1 MLQAKRAPVF
11 KEPYPGLRAFEAN
24 EALLF
29 HGRARHTDDLLR
41 RLVNGRFLAV
51 VGGSGSGK
59 SSLVRAGLLPA
70 LYRGYLVGATS
81 RWRVA
86 VMRPGSSPLDE
97 LCKALSTPEAL
108 GSVDPGMV
116 RESSFGLVNA
126 VRAASLAE
134 GESLLLVVDQFEE
147 IFRFRREKS
156 DEGGGAEAAL
166 FVSQLLQA
174 CDTFGTPIYVTIT
187 MRSDF
192 LGDCAEFSGL
202 PEALNTG
209 QYLIPRMTRG
219 QRAEA
224 ITEALD
230 FFDATISDRL
240 VQRLLNDV
248 GDDPDQLPV
257 MQHALQQTWREWDAS
272 GRRDEIDIAHY
283 EAAGTMNDAL
293 HRHAQ
298 RVYESIP
305 EDNRWLAERIF
316 RCVTVNE
323 NGRAVRRPRKLDR
336 ILRVIGVADDL
347 MYQPAALEIMQTFAN
362 PANSFLVSSAPIGS
376 DGEAVIDISHESLIR
391 KWRTLAEWDRAEMRL
406 VDMYRYLRRD
416 AGLYPAEAALWGDPE
431 LANALKARE
440 DCGWNYDWAEQ
451 YTQGAG
457 PSFLQVEKFLDDS
470 KAHREDKRRREAME
484 RRLRIAFIVLMA
496 AIVLGGL
503 KFIQMHFEQAKTVAA
518 LKELESTAQTLKAEK
533 AAIEAK
539 SKELM
544 HRIDT
549 VAPAAKA
556 GDTGAAEELERLR
569 KEQELTK
576 ASLREREKLIQS
588 NARQQK
594 TTSQDYAESLKTIND
609 LQAKLDQAWK
619 ERDNALSELR
629 LTQQKDYGN
638 KMNVQQAMPNRAMP
652 TAK

>member
-1 MLQAKRAPVF
+1 
-11 KEPYPGLRAFEAN
+11 
-24 EALLF
+24 
-29 HGRARHTDDLLR
+29 
-41 RLVNGRFLAV
+41 
-51 VGGSGSGK
+51 
-59 SSLVRAGLLPA
+59 
-70 LYRGYLVGATS
+70 
-81 RWRVA
+81 
-86 VMRPGSSPLDE
+86 
-97 LCKALSTPEAL
+97 
-108 GSVDPGMV
+108 
-116 RESSFGLVNA
+116 
-126 VRAASLAE
+126 
-134 GESLLLVVDQFEE
+134 
-147 IFRFRREKS
+147 
-156 DEGGGAEAAL
+156 
-166 FVSQLLQA
+166 
-174 CDTFGTPIYVTIT
+174 

-192 LGDCAEFSGL
+192 LGDCAEFPGL

-230 FFDATISDRL
+230 FFDAAISDRL

-257 MQHALQQTWREWDAS
+257 MQHALQQTWREWDAK
-272 GRRDEIDIAHY
+272 GRRGEIDIEHY
-283 EAAGTMNDAL
+283 EAAGTMIDAL

-347 MYQPAALEIMQTFAN
+347 MYRPAAIEIIQKFAD

-391 KWRTLAEWDRAEMRL
+391 KWRTLAEWDREEVRL

-416 AGLYPAEAALWGDPE
+416 AGLYPADAALWGDPE
-431 LANALKARE
+431 LQNALKARK
-440 DCGWNYDWAEQ
+440 DCGWNYHWAEQ
-451 YTQGAG
+451 YTQGSG

-470 KAHREDKRRREAME
+470 KAQREDKSRRE
-484 RRLRIAFIVLMA
+484 RREGHLRKAFYVLIA
-496 AIVLGGL
+496 AILLGGVL
-503 KFIQMHFEQAKTVAA
+503 FIKMQFEQAKTVAA
-518 LKELESTAQTLKAEK
+518 LKELESTAESLRAEK
-533 AAIEAK
+533 AAMEAK
-539 SKELM
+539 SAELM
-544 HRIDT
+544 KQIE
-549 VAPAAKA
+549 AASA
-556 GDTGAAEELERLR
+556 AANSGDKGAAEELQRLR
-569 KEQELTK
+569 KEHEFTK

-588 NARQQK
+588 NVRQQN
-594 TTSQDYAESLKTIND
+594 TTSEGYAESLKTIND

-629 LTQQKDYGN
+629 LAQQKDYGN
-638 KMNVQQAMPNRAMP
+638 KMNVQQAMPNKAMP